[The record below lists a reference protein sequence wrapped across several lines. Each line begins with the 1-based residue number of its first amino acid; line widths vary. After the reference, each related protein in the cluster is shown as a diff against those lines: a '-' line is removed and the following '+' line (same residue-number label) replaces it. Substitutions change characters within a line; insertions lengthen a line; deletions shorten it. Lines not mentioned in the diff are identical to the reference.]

1 MNKYWKKFKC
11 KKTIY
16 FLMYFFLFLN
26 IFKKKKNKKKNFLKF
41 KTCRKKSW
49 GSLNLFSFLYFFL
62 QVEVILKQD
71 KICFSIFNFF
81 NICYLFKFL
90 LFLKEIIILKR
101 NKNWGNRFKNLKIY
115 RFVQNSSVKKST
127 KKFENFLF

>member
-1 MNKYWKKFKC
+1 MKKIQMQKNN
-11 KKTIY
+11 I
-16 FLMYFFLFLN
+16 FLN
-26 IFKKKKNKKKNFLKF
+26 VFFSFFKYFQKKKNKKKNFLKF

-90 LFLKEIIILKR
+90 LFWKEIIILKR